1 MILARRNHNDWMSNF
16 FDNFF
21 DDSWMPRMNAT
32 APAVNVKENDKA
44 YEMEIAAPGLKKEY
58 CRININSDGNLEVKI
73 EDKFEHKQEEKKEH
87 YLRREFNYSNYE
99 QAYELPDDVDTSKIA
114 ANVSN
119 GILHIELPKK
129 SVEEKKVQKTIQ
141 VD

>member
-1 MILARRNHNDWMSNF
+1 M
-16 FDNFF
+16 
-21 DDSWMPRMNAT
+21 
-32 APAVNVKENDKA
+32 
-44 YEMEIAAPGLKKEY
+44 
-58 CRININSDGNLEVKI
+58 KI

-99 QAYELPDDVDTSKIA
+99 QTYELPDDVDTSKIT

-141 VD
+141 VG